1 MTTPMT
7 DRRAPDP
14 ADTHDPPRDGVL
26 LAYGPMLPL
35 VIAGIAVWV
44 LPRLWPLVAIR
55 LSIIWAAL
63 LLAFIGGVRRGFGFA
78 WPGASKVAE
87 IAAAA
92 AYLMVGLLALIS
104 PDPLLSLGVLA
115 AGFLLAAL
123 LDRRAALRGDAPRW
137 FATLR
142 PPQLLLGAAG
152 LAGSIAWLAA

>member
-1 MTTPMT
+1 MTIPTI
-7 DRRAPDP
+7 DRHAPDP
-14 ADTHDPPRDGVL
+14 ADVRDPPPDGVL

-55 LSIIWAAL
+55 LSIVWAAL

-78 WPGASKVAE
+78 RPGASKVAE
-87 IAAAA
+87 IAAASA
-92 AYLMVGLLALIS
+92 CLVIALLALVS

-115 AGFLLAAL
+115 AGFLLMAL

-137 FATLR
+137 FARLR
-142 PPQLLLGAAG
+142 PPQLLFGAAG
-152 LAGSIAWLAA
+152 LAGSIVWLAT